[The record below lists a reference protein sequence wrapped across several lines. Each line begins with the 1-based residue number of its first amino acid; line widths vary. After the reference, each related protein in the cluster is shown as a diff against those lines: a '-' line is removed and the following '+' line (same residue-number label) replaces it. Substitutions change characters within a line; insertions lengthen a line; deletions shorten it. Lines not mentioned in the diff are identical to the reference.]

1 MDAMRK
7 LNASSRLPHLCVEA
21 HTGIDEKITWVER
34 LRELDELRSSFA
46 LSGVPMRMVLLLRLR
61 EPLDHYLSFFVW
73 AVAERQARS
82 PAKFGSSFEEWVRR
96 VPNLQSELVLSSKAA
111 STAGFAPR
119 THPEVRA
126 WVKRWGSLKAYS
138 ERRARVWQSVK
149 LYNVVGTTELFDE
162 TNLLVARALSWDPS
176 DAASPIHQHK
186 IPQAGASCN
195 LMLRM
200 ERRQRGERSPWWCR
214 DPTLDRGSE
223 QRRVHHAVCPNRS
236 ACEQLIRDVA
246 PVDYEL
252 YEHARQ
258 SVQKRIASA
267 GRVFGQQMRELL
279 SAKRNFMAPRCIWRP
294 LHPFVIASARRQ
306 AAGSTWLRK
315 FVPDFGRNGTC
326 VQGDQAVMQVIW
338 IEHGRGGRTKPGFPL
353 SNLIRISHRRA
364 RMHMPSSPDEIDA
377 RTVPQSFRRNNIFRW
392 LHDAN
397 VGRGV

>member
-149 LYNVVGTTELFDE
+149 LYNVLLPTTNAPSLLARGMNISSGPSFACRSLARRSCSTRRTCSSLELFRG
-162 TNLLVARALSWDPS
+162 TLA
-176 DAASPIHQHK
+176 
-186 IPQAGASCN
+186 
-195 LMLRM
+195 MLR
-200 ERRQRGERSPWWCR
+200 RRY
-214 DPTLDRGSE
+214 T
-223 QRRVHHAVCPNRS
+223 N
-236 ACEQLIRDVA
+236 
-246 PVDYEL
+246 
-252 YEHARQ
+252 
-258 SVQKRIASA
+258 
-267 GRVFGQQMRELL
+267 MRCLKL
-279 SAKRNFMAPRCIWRP
+279 
-294 LHPFVIASARRQ
+294 VQ
-306 AAGSTWLRK
+306 AAT
-315 FVPDFGRNGTC
+315 
-326 VQGDQAVMQVIW
+326 
-338 IEHGRGGRTKPGFPL
+338 
-353 SNLIRISHRRA
+353 
-364 RMHMPSSPDEIDA
+364 
-377 RTVPQSFRRNNIFRW
+377 
-392 LHDAN
+392 
-397 VGRGV
+397 